1 MKIQMKLNAFDSL
14 QSNGYQECQSHAE
27 KRKSQITNYKLNPR
41 LSPGQPS
48 VESVP
53 VTRVVIVTVELLQL
67 LHYLIQLLPSNTHV
81 IRTLLGSMAT
91 HCSQIKFLMDY
102 LRNVKCNSC
111 QGNLDSLISEH
122 VAL

>member
-1 MKIQMKLNAFDSL
+1 MAIRNVRVMLKREKVKL
-14 QSNGYQECQSHAE
+14 
-27 KRKSQITNYKLNPR
+27 QIKP
-41 LSPGQPS
+41 SPGQPS

-53 VTRVVIVTVELLQL
+53 VTQAVIVTVELLQL

-81 IRTLLGSMAT
+81 IRPVRTLLGYMAT

-111 QGNLDSLISEH
+111 QGNLQGGD
-122 VAL
+122 